1 MRHWKIAAGAAAGI
15 GISIAVLPRIPIVRE
30 IRKALSGSPA
40 AWAEDMERFARED
53 RARAQEMIG
62 QPDAGV
68 IVFTGSSSIT
78 YWKTLAQDMAPLPV
92 LNRGF
97 GGSRIDD
104 AVYWAHETVIP
115 YRPQAVVLFAGTNDL
130 VWPHPKTAQGILS
143 GYLAFVNRVQAA
155 LPEIIIYYVSIT
167 PTPARWKQWP
177 IAREANQR
185 IQAYTETDARL
196 RFIDLTH
203 YILGPDGQSDR
214 TLYRI
219 DRLHPNRKG
228 YTVWTSA
235 IKPVLLAD
243 LRSEPPAQR

>member
-1 MRHWKIAAGAAAGI
+1 MMRNWKIAAGVAAGI
-15 GISIAVLPRIPIVRE
+15 GITIAVLPRIAIVRE

-53 RARAQEMIG
+53 RARAQGMTA
-62 QPDAGV
+62 QPATGL

-78 YWKTLAQDMAPLPV
+78 YWQSLAQAMAPLSV

-115 YRPQAVVLFAGTNDL
+115 YRPRAVVLFAGTNDL
-130 VWPHPKTAQGILS
+130 VWPHPKTAREILG

-155 LPEIIIYYVSIT
+155 LPETLIYYVSIT
-167 PTPARWKQWP
+167 PTPTRWKQWP
-177 IAREANQR
+177 VAREANRR
-185 IQAYTETDARL
+185 IQAYTETDPCL
-196 RFIDLTH
+196 RFIDLTPS
-203 YILGPDGQSDR
+203 ILGPDGLPDR
-214 TLYRI
+214 SLFRI

-228 YTVWTSA
+228 YQVWTSV
-235 IKPVLLAD
+235 IKPALLAD
-243 LRSEPPAQR
+243 LQ